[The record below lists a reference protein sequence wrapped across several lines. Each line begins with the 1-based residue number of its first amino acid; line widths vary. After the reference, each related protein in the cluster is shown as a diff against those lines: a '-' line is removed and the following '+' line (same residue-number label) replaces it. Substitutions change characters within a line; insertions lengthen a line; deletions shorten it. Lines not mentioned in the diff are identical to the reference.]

1 MDKLKIE
8 SITSIKELS
17 FDINQFDIPKVFFV
31 DFTDVRF
38 KYEYEKLNGENR
50 RTDKINEI
58 IVKAINSEVY
68 DKAVSIGLD
77 YKAFNTMEIHIV
89 GNIAK
94 VKELHDKAME
104 VKIKLNNPRV
114 LPKWVSQGNSGGW
127 NGVKLVAEDVL
138 IDD

>member
-38 KYEYEKLNGENR
+38 KDEYEKLNGENR

-68 DKAVSIGLD
+68 DKDDD
-77 YKAFNTMEIHIV
+77 YEDEDEDMRDRRY
-89 GNIAK
+89 GY
-94 VKELHDKAME
+94 KESMSRKS
-104 VKIKLNNPRV
+104 KGRYNY
-114 LPKWVSQGNSGGW
+114 
-127 NGVKLVAEDVL
+127 
-138 IDD
+138 